1 MCLKYIFKSNKKM
14 GIWLFNVQANSYS
27 NVFDWFNKYLFN
39 NFNFNREVSIFKLWI
54 VLVKTKTNFFFF
66 RYLLVYKPHMK
77 LNTKKTIIL
86 IILSIL
92 LGVSW
97 SLYPLIGWS
106 HYTLEGGLT
115 SCCIEWNDR
124 SLNVISYNITIFVFI
139 LFLPL
144 IIIIFTNVKVL
155 LFVSIQYFLV
165 FLGGS
170 KNILIE
176 IVLFFRS

>member
-1 MCLKYIFKSNKKM
+1 M
-14 GIWLFNVQANSYS
+14 GIWLLYVQANSYHH
-27 NVFDWFNKYLFN
+27 VFDRINKHLFN
-39 NFNFNREVSIFKLWI
+39 NFDFNRKVKIYVTETVNKKLKI
-54 VLVKTKTNFFFF
+54 IFFFV
-66 RYLLVYKPHMK
+66 RYLLVYKPDMK
-77 LNTKKTIIL
+77 LNAKKTIIL

-124 SLNVISYNITIFVFI
+124 TLNVISYNITIFVFI

-144 IIIIFTNVKVL
+144 IVIMCTSARVIQ
-155 LFVSIQYFLV
+155 FVSMKNVDIYRRLWYLFKKKVEFAKFLH
-165 FLGGS
+165 FC
-170 KNILIE
+170 
-176 IVLFFRS
+176 

>member
-1 MCLKYIFKSNKKM
+1 MR
-14 GIWLFNVQANSYS
+14 
-27 NVFDWFNKYLFN
+27 FNK
-39 NFNFNREVSIFKLWI
+39 RKA
-54 VLVKTKTNFFFF
+54 
-66 RYLLVYKPHMK
+66 
-77 LNTKKTIIL
+77 IIL

-115 SCCIEWNDR
+115 SCCIEWSDR

-144 IIIIFTNVKVL
+144 IVIMCTSVRVIQ
-155 LFVSIQYFLV
+155 FVSITNVDIYKRL
-165 FLGGS
+165 
-170 KNILIE
+170 
-176 IVLFFRS
+176 